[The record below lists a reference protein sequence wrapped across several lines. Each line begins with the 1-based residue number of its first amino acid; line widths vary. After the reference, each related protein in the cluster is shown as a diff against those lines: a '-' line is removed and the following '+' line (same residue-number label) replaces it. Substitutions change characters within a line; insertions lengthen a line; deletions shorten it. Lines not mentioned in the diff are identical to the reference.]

1 MFQPDFLELLRLL
14 NDEKV
19 EYLIVGGYAVAAHG
33 HPRFTRDLDLWVN
46 PTIQNGKKIVAALD
60 KFGFQSLGL
69 IAKDFV
75 EPDTAIQ
82 LGYPPARVVFVTELD
97 GLTFKE
103 AYPSRVKKTE
113 QNLEIYYIDLLSLI
127 KCKRLTSRPQ
137 DLEDAEFLSHMLEE
151 D

>member
-46 PTIQNGKKIVAALD
+46 STLQNGKRIVTALD
-60 KFGFQSLGL
+60 KFGFRSLGL
-69 IAKDFV
+69 KAKDFI

-103 AYPSRVKKTE
+103 TYPLRVEKIE
-113 QNLEIYYIDLLSLI
+113 QNLSIYYIDLRSLI
-127 KCKRLTSRPQ
+127 KCKRLTNRPQ